1 MGHDLEDAMGTA
13 VDLYVMGAVMR
24 SVPGRIVRQE
34 GQELTVSLGDGSLDE
49 GEAVCLQPQRDGPWL
64 YGRVERAGEGG
75 RHLIIHVDV
84 SRPSDM
90 REYPRVWGPLKLRY
104 QTVPAHQ
111 AELAGR
117 RWLKA
122 ASGVEP
128 RWLRPALFMD
138 FSGSGARFEI
148 PEPGCDADDRL
159 LVGVKIPGESVE
171 HRFVARVVRHLV
183 EEGQLAIQF
192 LDGTEDA
199 FNAIVEF
206 AERIQDQQLEAIG
219 EIDES

>member
-1 MGHDLEDAMGTA
+1 MGHEPEDVMGIA
-13 VDLYVMGAVMR
+13 VDLYVMGASMR
-24 SVPGRIVRQE
+24 SVPGRIVRHE
-34 GQELTVSLGDGSLDE
+34 GHELTVSLGDGSLDE

-64 YGRVERAGEGG
+64 YGRVERAGEDG

-84 SRPSDM
+84 ARSPDM

-122 ASGVEP
+122 GSGVEP

-148 PEPGCDADDRL
+148 PEPGCDANDRL
-159 LVGVKIPGESVE
+159 LVGVKIPGEAVE

-183 EEGQLAIQF
+183 DDGQLAIQF

-206 AERIQDQQLEAIG
+206 ADRIQEQQLEAIG
-219 EIDES
+219 ELED